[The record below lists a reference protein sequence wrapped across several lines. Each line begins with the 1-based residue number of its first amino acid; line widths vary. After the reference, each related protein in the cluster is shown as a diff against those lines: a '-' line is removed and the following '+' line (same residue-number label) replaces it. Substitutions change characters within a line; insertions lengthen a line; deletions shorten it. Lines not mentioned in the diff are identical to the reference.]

1 MPATKQNHLNT
12 LLIRKPSVTAITSI
26 GSSTIDLWVSQSRFP
41 APLPTETVKIWRS
54 GDVKKWIRAQAGQ
67 IELIDNEPCYSDDQ
81 LLGIK
86 EVSNETT
93 LGRSTIRLWVK
104 TRQFPAPIRC
114 SSNLNLWRFGDIR
127 LWAEDPVGYVPTSQT
142 EAQL

>member
-1 MPATKQNHLNT
+1 MPATKQNHLKN
-12 LLIRKPSVTAITSI
+12 LLVRKPTVTAITSV

-54 GDVKKWIRAQAGQ
+54 DDVKKWIRDQAGQ
-67 IELIDNEPCYSDDQ
+67 TNLTQDEPYYSDDQ

-104 TRQFPAPIRC
+104 TRRFPAPIRC

-127 LWAEDPVGYVPTSQT
+127 LWAEDPAGYVATSQT
-142 EAQL
+142 EAQ